1 MARGSG
7 SRGESLRSLTL
18 RRGGSRS
25 VVCKQICKQTAQYG
39 LFVGDTGKDSRVEKV
54 NDDKLFCDRMALEG
68 IAASAFEDRLEQ

>member
-1 MARGSG
+1 
-7 SRGESLRSLTL
+7 
-18 RRGGSRS
+18 